1 MKAEKETKQEP
12 VTLEALMAQIKKLK
26 KRIKKLKHSLNGLKK

>member
-1 MKAEKETKQEP
+1 MHKEGKPEP

-26 KRIKKLKHSLNGLKK
+26 KRIKKLKHSLNGFKK